1 MNMLKKLTFAPLFLI
16 SFSIL
21 IVQFSSILKSYDF
34 IFSVSIDTLIQLVIL
49 SALIS
54 LSSFLFILFAA
65 LSQDWRFVL
74 PFGIL
79 ASLVPFA
86 FLETGLALVFSV
98 GTLVS
103 LLLTFINLDS
113 TLKSYLTF
121 KPTTLLGPSIRHL
134 SSLLILAFCLVYF
147 LSANKMIAQNG
158 FQIPDSLIDTALNL
172 SQPASNQQ
180 EPTASQLSIPQEQ
193 LDLLKENPD
202 LLRQSGLDPGILDSL
217 NQPQKSSETPQDLT
231 NDLIKTA
238 VKDQIQNFI
247 NPFIGFIP
255 AVLALLLFFT
265 LQSITSMINLLSYP
279 LLWGIFSILEKSGFI
294 KFTTEMRPVRKM
306 VI

>member
-1 MNMLKKLTFAPLFLI
+1 MRVNMCDQNFHAMMEYIMNMIKKLTFAPVFLI

-34 IFSVSIDTLIQLVIL
+34 IFSLSIDALIQLVIVA
-49 SALIS
+49 ALVS

-65 LSQDWRFVL
+65 LSQDSRFVL

-121 KPTTLLGPSIRHL
+121 KSTALLGPLIRHL
-134 SSLLILAFCLVYF
+134 SGLLILAFCLVYF

-180 EPTASQLSIPQEQ
+180 EPTAPQLSIPKEQ
-193 LDLLKENPD
+193 LDLLK
-202 LLRQSGLDPGILDSL
+202 DP
-217 NQPQKSSETPQDLT
+217 DLT
-231 NDLIKTA
+231 NGLISQDEIKQA

-279 LLWGIFSILEKSGFI
+279 LLWGVFAILEKSGFI
-294 KFTTEMRPVRKM
+294 KFTTEMRPVKKM

>member
-1 MNMLKKLTFAPLFLI
+1 MNMIKKLTFAPVFLI

-21 IVQFSSILKSYDF
+21 ISQFSSILKSYDF
-34 IFSVSIDTLIQLVIL
+34 IFSLSIDTLIQLIIVA
-49 SALIS
+49 ALVS

-121 KPTTLLGPSIRHL
+121 KSVTLLGPLIRHL
-134 SSLLILAFCLVYF
+134 SGLLILAFCLVYF

-158 FQIPDSLIDTALNL
+158 FQIPDSLIDTVLNL

-180 EPTASQLSIPQEQ
+180 EPTAPQLSIPQEQ
-193 LDLLKENPD
+193 LDLLN
-202 LLRQSGLDPGILDSL
+202 GLI
-217 NQPQKSSETPQDLT
+217 PQDE
-231 NDLIKTA
+231 IKQA

-279 LLWGIFSILEKSGFI
+279 LLWGVFSILEKSGFI
-294 KFTTEMRPVRKM
+294 KFTTEMRPVKKL